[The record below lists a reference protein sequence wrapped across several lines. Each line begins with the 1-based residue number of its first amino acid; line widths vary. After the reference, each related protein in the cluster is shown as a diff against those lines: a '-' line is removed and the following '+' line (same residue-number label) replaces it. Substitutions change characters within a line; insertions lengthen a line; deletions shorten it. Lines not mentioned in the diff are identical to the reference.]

1 MLCNTILEYFYY
13 LTKINRGGLEEAV
26 DGGATP
32 DSSSCFAI
40 AKLCALFRVAELQ
53 GGLLEFFYFVVVLI
67 FFRFVKPNTT
77 KFFEEWYGV

>member
-53 GGLLEFFYFVVVLI
+53 GGLLEFFLFCGCFN
-67 FFRFVKPNTT
+67 FF
-77 KFFEEWYGV
+77 